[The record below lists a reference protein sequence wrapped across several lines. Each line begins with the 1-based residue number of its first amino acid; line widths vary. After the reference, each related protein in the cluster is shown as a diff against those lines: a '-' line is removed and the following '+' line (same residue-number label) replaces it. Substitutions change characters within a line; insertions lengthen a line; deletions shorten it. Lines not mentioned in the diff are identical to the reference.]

1 MPLESILTSGPSD
14 ASSAAKAAKPGVRV
28 GSPPVTTKPSSHL
41 AWEAAK
47 ARTEAAGRGAPLAKA
62 RDALWQCGQRRLQ
75 PPKKSTAQSLPGQS
89 QKDMGSM
96 PRTSSQAGES
106 VILSSKTEW
115 IQCENGPAAPCAA
128 REKSPLK
135 SPERRYLHTPARVD
149 CKGRFMPGRTRSR
162 QRRAMPGF
170 SF

>member
-47 ARTEAAGRGAPLAKA
+47 VRTEAAGRGAPLAKA